1 MNDVMNS
8 CELRGESMSFIRTVS
23 RSLIDASLEGQKV
36 VRHLSKLARLN
47 ITLKFEREK
56 QKSIYKE
63 IGAHVHHDK
72 VTDVSGSAKMRDLR
86 EKLQTQERNIARLV
100 EKINLL
106 KRINSCSYCGHV
118 AREEFK
124 YCPRCSRPRK

>member
-1 MNDVMNS
+1 MN
-8 CELRGESMSFIRTVS
+8 FIKTTA
-23 RSLIDASLEGQKV
+23 RSLIGASLEGQKV
-36 VRHLSKLARLN
+36 VRHFSKLALLN

-56 QKSIYKE
+56 LKNIYKE
-63 IGAHVHHDK
+63 IGAHVHHDQ
-72 VTDVSGSAKMRDLR
+72 VTDVSGSATMRDLR
-86 EKLQTQERNIARLV
+86 EKLQAQERTIARLV

-106 KRINSCSYCGHV
+106 KRINSCVYCGHV

>member
-1 MNDVMNS
+1 MNS
-8 CELRGESMSFIRTVS
+8 CELRGESMSFVRIVA
-23 RSLIDASLEGQKV
+23 RSLIDAGLEGQKV
-36 VRHLSKLARLN
+36 VRHLSKMARLN
-47 ITLKFEREK
+47 ITLKIEREK
-56 QKSIYKE
+56 QKNIYKE

-72 VTDVSGSAKMRDLR
+72 VTDVSGSAKMRNLS
-86 EKLQTQERNIARLV
+86 EKLQTQERSIARLV
-100 EKINLL
+100 EQINLL